1 MITLD
6 HSGEGG
12 GQGRPKKDLII
23 FQRSLIFTLMF
34 RHKRKMSTS
43 DQEKVAVIHGTSEL
57 HTASDANSFTKEL
70 FKIYEVFKKPIPILE
85 IPR

>member
-1 MITLD
+1 
-6 HSGEGG
+6 
-12 GQGRPKKDLII
+12 
-23 FQRSLIFTLMF
+23 MF

-43 DQEKVAVIHGTSEL
+43 DQEKVVVIHGTSEL